1 MRLMGTVSHGET
13 LPPEMLVHGRV
24 LQHHWKE
31 VRVAPEVVA
40 GSRATPARLYQEQWG
55 VGLREKPGTDSV
67 QAK

>member
-1 MRLMGTVSHGET
+1 MSHGET
-13 LPPEMLVHGRV
+13 FPPEMLVHGRV

-40 GSRATPARLYQEQWG
+40 GSRATPTRLYQG